1 MPAVVEI
8 ERDREKGEGVG
19 RRERKRERGRD
30 VGQRD
35 VVLHNAAHSCARIA
49 RSGTI
54 DGKVTK
60 RRGERKGSRMACR
73 VVPVNKTAKI

>member
-8 ERDREKGEGVG
+8 ERRGRAWEGERE
-19 RRERKRERGRD
+19 RERGRD

-60 RRGERKGSRMACR
+60 RGGERKGSRMACR